1 MVHAGTII
9 ALDVMIASGYI
20 IHSMR
25 TIPVPTD
32 PTDPTATVPR
42 PAIAAP
48 VDAPAATEALLDA
61 VVGELHEM
69 IGMMRCAGTGRMVRS
84 GISMT
89 HLHILWLLEHHG
101 DLTMGRLAELVDV
114 SLSNASGLI
123 DRMEERGLVERIRVA
138 DDRRVVLVRVSPE
151 GARMRDEIEAVK
163 QDQKRSILGNLDL
176 DQLTRLLGAVTD
188 LRGAVAQEIGQDHLH
203 NI

>member
-1 MVHAGTII
+1 MLHVARII
-9 ALDVMIASGYI
+9 GLDVMIASRYI

-25 TIPVPTD
+25 TIAEPTIRK
-32 PTDPTATVPR
+32 T
-42 PAIAAP
+42 AAP
-48 VDAPAATEALLDA
+48 PQKADAAPATDALLDA
-61 VVGELHEM
+61 VVGQLHEM
-69 IGMMRCAGTGRMVRS
+69 VGMMRCAGTSRMVKS

-123 DRMEERGLVERIRVA
+123 DRMEERGLVERIRVP
-138 DDRRVVLVRVSPE
+138 DDRRVVLVRCSPE
-151 GARMRDEIEAVK
+151 GARMRDEIEAIK
-163 QDQKRSILGNLDL
+163 QDQMRSILGNLDAK
-176 DQLTRLLGAVTD
+176 QLTRLLGAVID
-188 LRGAVAQEIGQDHLH
+188 LRGAVAHEIGEDHLKVHVH

>member
-1 MVHAGTII
+1 MVNVDRIIGLDTII
-9 ALDVMIASGYI
+9 VGRYI

-25 TIPVPTD
+25 TISGPTPTKPADDPVVGAPPTN
-32 PTDPTATVPR
+32 
-42 PAIAAP
+42 
-48 VDAPAATEALLDA
+48 EALLDA
-61 VVGELHEM
+61 LVGELHEM
-69 IGMMRCAGTGRMVRS
+69 VGMMRCAGTGRMVKS

-123 DRMEERGLVERIRVA
+123 DRMEERGLVERIRVP
-138 DDRRVVLVRVSPE
+138 DDRRIVLVRCSPE
-151 GARMRDEIEAVK
+151 GARMRDEIEAIK
-163 QDQKRSILGNLDL
+163 QDQKRSILCKLDR
-176 DQLTRLLGAVTD
+176 DQLTRLLGAVGD
-188 LRGAVAQEIGQDHLH
+188 LRGAVGQEIGEDHLKIHVH

>member
-1 MVHAGTII
+1 MVHVDPII
-9 ALDVMIASGYI
+9 GLDTMMLGDYI

-25 TIPVPTD
+25 TIPVPTSS
-32 PTDPTATVPR
+32 PTPSAPGAPTSH
-42 PAIAAP
+42 
-48 VDAPAATEALLDA
+48 DALLDG

-69 IGMMRCAGTGRMVRS
+69 VGMMRCAGTGRMVKS

-101 DLTMGRLAELVDV
+101 DITMGRLAELVDV

-123 DRMEERGLVERIRVA
+123 DRMEERGLVERIRVP
-138 DDRRVVLVRVSPE
+138 DDRRVVLVRASAE
-151 GARMRDEIEAVK
+151 GERMRDEIEAIK
-163 QDQKRSILGNLDL
+163 QDQMRAILGNLDR
-176 DQLTRLLGAVTD
+176 DQLTRLFGAVGD
-188 LRGAVAQEIGQDHLH
+188 LRGAMAQEIGEDHLNIHVH

>member
-1 MVHAGTII
+1 MVYVDRIIGLDTII
-9 ALDVMIASGYI
+9 VGRYI

-25 TIPVPTD
+25 TISAATPTTPVD
-32 PTDPTATVPR
+32 L
-42 PAIAAP
+42 PAGAP
-48 VDAPAATEALLDA
+48 VTNEALLDA
-61 VVGELHEM
+61 LVGELHEM
-69 IGMMRCAGTGRMVRS
+69 VGMMRCAGTGRMVKS

-123 DRMEERGLVERIRVA
+123 DRMEERGLVERIRVP
-138 DDRRVVLVRVSPE
+138 DDRRVVLVRCSPE
-151 GARMRDEIEAVK
+151 GARMRDEIEAIK
-163 QDQKRSILGNLDL
+163 QDQMRSILGKLDR
-176 DQLTRLLGAVTD
+176 DQLTRLLGAVDD
-188 LRGAVAQEIGQDHLH
+188 LRGAVGQEIGEDHLNIHVH

>member
-1 MVHAGTII
+1 MVNVDRII
-9 ALDVMIASGYI
+9 GLDMMIVGRYI

-25 TIPVPTD
+25 TIPVLTPE
-32 PTDPTATVPR
+32 TAP
-42 PAIAAP
+42 P
-48 VDAPAATEALLDA
+48 VLGAPAGAEALLDA

-69 IGMMRCAGTGRMVRS
+69 VGMMRCAGTGRMVKS

-123 DRMEERGLVERIRVA
+123 DRMEERGLVERIRVP
-138 DDRRVVLVRVSPE
+138 DDRRVVLVRCSPQ
-151 GARMRDEIEAVK
+151 GARMRDEIEAIK
-163 QDQKRSILGNLDL
+163 QDQMRSILGKLDVA
-176 DQLTRLLGAVTD
+176 QLTRLLGAVGD
-188 LRGAVAQEIGQDHLH
+188 LRGAVGQEISEDHLKIHVH
-203 NI
+203 NV

>member
-1 MVHAGTII
+1 MVHVDGII
-9 ALDVMIASGYI
+9 AVDTMIRSGYI

-25 TIPVPTD
+25 TIPVPAK
-32 PTDPTATVPR
+32 PTLEAPLPATPLGSS
-42 PAIAAP
+42 
-48 VDAPAATEALLDA
+48 EGLLDA
-61 VVGELHEM
+61 VVDQLHEM

-123 DRMEERGLVERIRVA
+123 DRMEERGLVERIRVP
-138 DDRRVVLVRVSPE
+138 DDRRVVIVRVSPE
-151 GARMRDEIEAVK
+151 GEKIRDEIEAIK
-163 QDQKRSILGNLDL
+163 QDQMRSILGNLDV

-188 LRGAVAQEIGQDHLH
+188 LRGAVAQEIGQDHLQVHVH

>member
-1 MVHAGTII
+1 MVNIDPII
-9 ALDVMIASGYI
+9 VLDMMIVDRYI
-20 IHSMR
+20 IHLMR
-25 TIPVPTD
+25 TIDSPT
-32 PTDPTATVPR
+32 TKR
-42 PAIAAP
+42 AAG
-48 VDAPAATEALLDA
+48 APANTDALLDA

-123 DRMEERGLVERIRVA
+123 DRMEERGLVERIRVP

-151 GARMRDEIEAVK
+151 GARMRDEIEAIK
-163 QDQKRSILGNLDL
+163 QDQMRSILGKLDVA
-176 DQLTRLLGAVTD
+176 QLTLLLGAVGD
-188 LRGAVAQEIGQDHLH
+188 LRGAVGEEIGEDHLKIHTH
-203 NI
+203 NV